1 MAKWCKYCTG
11 NYPFFCS
18 ISGERIVNDYYCKQD
33 GYGCPIYYKYA
44 PYYIAST
51 TCHILNKKD
60 NDRVY
65 GSIRVLRDEY
75 LEGDPKYS
83 EALAKYDAIAPNVAV
98 KMIQDRNSKELAEKV
113 YNVLEKISV
122 YVKEEK
128 IDEAVENYEK
138 MVGIL
143 VDRYRLNDLYE
154 KKVKKLV
161 KTPKTL
167 D

>member
-1 MAKWCKYCTG
+1 MAKWCRYCEGSYPYYCGLTG
-11 NYPFFCS
+11 DKIN
-18 ISGERIVNDYYCKQD
+18 NDYYCKQD

-44 PYYIAST
+44 PYYVAST
-51 TCHILNKKD
+51 TCHILNKTG
-60 NDRVY
+60 NDKVY

-75 LEGDPKYS
+75 LEGNPKYS

-98 KMIQDRNSKELAEKV
+98 KMIQDKNGIELAEKV
-113 YNVLEKISV
+113 YSVLEKISV